1 MKSME
6 KSNLKRLTT
15 MNLEIVHVIEMSKGP
30 DVELILPT
38 TPLVSWSVSDY
49 IKQIHLSCLYLKLTQ
64 SATSDKSR
72 EAVMKEHYS
81 I

>member
-1 MKSME
+1 
-6 KSNLKRLTT
+6 
-15 MNLEIVHVIEMSKGP
+15 MNLEIVHVIGMSKGP
-30 DVELILPT
+30 DIEHIQPT
-38 TPLVSWSVSDY
+38 TPPVSWSVSDY

-72 EAVMKEHYS
+72 EAVMKERYS